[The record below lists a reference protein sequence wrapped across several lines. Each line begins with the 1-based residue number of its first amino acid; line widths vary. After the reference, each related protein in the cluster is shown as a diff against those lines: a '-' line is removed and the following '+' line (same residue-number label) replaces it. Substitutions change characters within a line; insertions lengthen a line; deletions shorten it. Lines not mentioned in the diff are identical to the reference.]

1 MAFSGLIASE
11 VANLGSDTIYSLLS
25 GTQTSGVVVS
35 QNATP
40 MSEGGIT
47 NFVQGDYVYRQINN
61 AAGRTLEYDVSGV
74 TAGITGQLQNGLRY
88 GVTVSGVN
96 ANGAV
101 ATDIGADTIDT
112 NGVVLGTYGRAQLG
126 STSLTFGTTFGR
138 LSNKGSRDINDNLAL
153 GGVTTVKSSN
163 DSTFFSPSIE
173 LSNVVQSGA
182 VTFQPHMGYRLTRLN
197 IDGYTETGGPA
208 AATFASHTVDVSDFS
223 IGVDM
228 SMVYGG
234 GILTGSAEILRRNV
248 SDDGTSFTFLGDTGN
263 TASAATDFTGL
274 ELGVGYDVEL
284 VTGTM
289 NFGVSGMIG
298 KDDASAYGLTAG
310 YRVSF

>member
-1 MAFSGLIASE
+1 MSEPMANQQEDNEKGMLKGFKNRNPLHKADLTSPSIRILSGLNWWQNEETS
-11 VANLGSDTIYSLLS
+11 YS
-25 GTQTSGVVVS
+25 T
-35 QNATP
+35 
-40 MSEGGIT
+40 
-47 NFVQGDYVYRQINN
+47 
-61 AAGRTLEYDVSGV
+61 
-74 TAGITGQLQNGLRY
+74 
-88 GVTVSGVN
+88 
-96 ANGAV
+96 
-101 ATDIGADTIDT
+101 
-112 NGVVLGTYGRAQLG
+112 
-126 STSLTFGTTFGR
+126 STSLWTVSLYNLKGCSSHQAHYVKATFYFST
-138 LSNKGSRDINDNLAL
+138 
-153 GGVTTVKSSN
+153 SS
-163 DSTFFSPSIE
+163 
-173 LSNVVQSGA
+173 
-182 VTFQPHMGYRLTRLN
+182 
-197 IDGYTETGGPA
+197 A
-208 AATFASHTVDVSDFS
+208 AATFASRTVDVSDFS

-228 SMVYGG
+228 PMVYGG